1 MIFGLAQFRTGTYYS
16 SSTIQYSKTMLQKNS
31 SKNASKKF
39 CQKICQK
46 NFKKKFNKNH
56 LKGVSPL
63 KADKTATWFLE
74 ASPVQQADRGLKN
87 SLHTSVIKGSEKE
100 PNCLEKKVTSR

>member
-1 MIFGLAQFRTGTYYS
+1 MP
-16 SSTIQYSKTMLQKNS
+16 
-31 SKNASKKF
+31 KKI
-39 CQKICQK
+39 QKICQK

-74 ASPVQQADRGLKN
+74 ALPVHQADLELKN
-87 SLHTSVIKGSEKE
+87 SLHTSVIKESEK
-100 PNCLEKKVTSR
+100 NN